1 MKTLITIL
9 LFLTSLQAFSSP
21 EDMYGIYDKDGKYR
35 EMTEKVEQII
45 HKSEEQKKERQ
56 TKNISI
62 MIVSLVIALT
72 PLCVVGGDAI
82 RKQTWKTNSRG
93 TIQALGTALAG
104 GIALFAFNYGWFYL
118 KYMQEEVFKWVLSI
132 AFIILLIGIGI
143 YLARNSK

>member
-1 MKTLITIL
+1 MKTLITL
-9 LFLTSLQAFSSP
+9 FFFLTSLQVVASP
-21 EDMYGIYDKDGKYR
+21 EDMYGMYDKDGKHR

-62 MIVSLVIALT
+62 MIASLIIALI
-72 PLCVVGGDAI
+72 PLCIVGGDVI

-93 TIQALGTALAG
+93 TIQALTTALAG
-104 GIALFAFNYGWFYL
+104 GVAL
-118 KYMQEEVFKWVLSI
+118 QEEVFKWVLSI

-143 YLARNSK
+143 YLARNCK

>member
-35 EMTEKVEQII
+35 EMSEKMEQII
-45 HKSEEQKKERQ
+45 VQHEQAEKERQ
-56 TKNISI
+56 EKNMRILV
-62 MIVSLVIALT
+62 VSLIIGLIPV
-72 PLCVVGGDAI
+72 CVVGGNVI
-82 RKQTWKTNSRG
+82 RKQTWKTNSHG
-93 TIQALGTALAG
+93 TIHALSIALAG
-104 GIALFAFNYGWFYL
+104 GVALFAFNYGWFYL
-118 KYMQEEVFKWVLSI
+118 KYMQEEIVKWVLSI

>member
-1 MKTLITIL
+1 MKTLIT
-9 LFLTSLQAFSSP
+9 LFFFLASLQVVASP
-21 EDMYGIYDKDGKYR
+21 EDMYGMYDKDGKHR

-93 TIQALGTALAG
+93 TIQALATALAG
-104 GIALFAFNYGWFYL
+104 GVALFAFNYGWFYL
-118 KYMQEEVFKWVLSI
+118 KYMQEEIFKWVLSI